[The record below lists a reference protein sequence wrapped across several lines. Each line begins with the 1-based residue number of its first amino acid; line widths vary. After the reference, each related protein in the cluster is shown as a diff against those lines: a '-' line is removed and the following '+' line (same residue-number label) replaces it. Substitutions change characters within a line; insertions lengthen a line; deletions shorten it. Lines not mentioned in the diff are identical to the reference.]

1 VSLLQQLIM
10 AASACV
16 HVQHAPA
23 ADVVHQPRADVA
35 LSPSFS
41 ANILTME
48 LPLTV
53 DLLRGKQVGGRPL
66 LAETAIA
73 KATIKDGT
81 VALAAPG
88 QPPINLFAACTP
100 VGKPSRR

>member
-16 HVQHAPA
+16 QVQHAPV

-41 ANILTME
+41 ANVLTFE
-48 LPLTV
+48 LPLTI

-66 LAETAIA
+66 LAETPIA
-73 KATIKDGT
+73 KATIKDGA
-81 VALAAPG
+81 VALTVPG
-88 QPPINLFAACTP
+88 QPPIDLSAACTP
-100 VGKPSRR
+100 LDKPSRR